1 MRLQPP
7 GVLWIISGMSHPK
20 DLTFPPANRDPP
32 SCPELGSPSRR
43 GALDGVSA
51 GRDLEGGDTMVPGW
65 NGDSLP
71 DSELIWPRVGVGVGI
86 GGVRGMA

>member
-1 MRLQPP
+1 MQLQPP

-51 GRDLEGGDTMVPGW
+51 GRDWREETQRFQGGMGPLFQTL
-65 NGDSLP
+65 N
-71 DSELIWPRVGVGVGI
+71 
-86 GGVRGMA
+86 